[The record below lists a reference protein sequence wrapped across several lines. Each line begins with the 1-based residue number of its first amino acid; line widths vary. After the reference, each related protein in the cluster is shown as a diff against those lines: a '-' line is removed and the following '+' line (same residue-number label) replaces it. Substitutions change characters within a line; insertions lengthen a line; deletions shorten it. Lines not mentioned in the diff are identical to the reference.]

1 MLPGKVDLERFP
13 SRAANAMKLHKTNQ
27 GFTLTE
33 FLVAM
38 AVSSIVMTASYS
50 TLHSQQKTY
59 TKQEQIVA
67 MQQELRAAMYLME
80 REIKMAG
87 YDPTG
92 WATAEIQTATIDTI
106 RITKDITDNAGTGHS
121 DGDTGDTNEDITY
134 ALFDADGDGDT
145 DLGRNDV
152 NGVGNQTIAE
162 NIDALNF
169 VYLDQNGTPTTSL
182 AEIRSVQITIL
193 ARAERADRGYTNNIM
208 YKNQQGGTLFA
219 PLPGDTYRRKILAA
233 EVKCRNLGL
242 D

>member
-1 MLPGKVDLERFP
+1 
-13 SRAANAMKLHKTNQ
+13 
-27 GFTLTE
+27 
-33 FLVAM
+33 
-38 AVSSIVMTASYS
+38 
-50 TLHSQQKTY
+50 
-59 TKQEQIVA
+59 
-67 MQQELRAAMYLME
+67 ME
-80 REIKMAG
+80 REIRMAG

-106 RITKDITDNAGTGHS
+106 DTIRITQDITDNAGAGHSDGDKDITDNAGAGHS

-152 NGVGNQTIAE
+152 NGVGNQAIAE

-182 AEIRSVQITIL
+182 AEIRSVQVTIL
-193 ARAERADRGYTNNIM
+193 ARAERADRGYTNDIM
-208 YKNQQGGTLFA
+208 YKNQQGGTIFA